1 VALRAVCSEML
12 EPTKSKAVIWF
23 FRSSRHGCK
32 VRKYKKS
39 AHHVTPI
46 LESTS
51 HGHSSHTKL
60 KSTHNDCK
68 TVLPLY
74 FLSFFPPF
82 SASGT
87 LRSLPH
93 INGRKFILPNCQQE
107 LSASP
112 QRLRMWPSVFIS
124 HSFNDTNDRTLSYT
138 LTLTLYGLWTVNTET
153 RHFLVAL
160 IGWKVGTNAAGNFH
174 WFHFLGSC
182 PLNFCSVLLTYLL
195 YTLAHMF

>member
-1 VALRAVCSEML
+1 MGQHSDPLNRVRQLSDLTQLRKVALRAVCSEML

-60 KSTHNDCK
+60 KSTHNDCN

-74 FLSFFPPF
+74 FLFFF
-82 SASGT
+82 SALFSIRNPALLAPHQRQKIHPT
-87 LRSLPH
+87 KLPTRA
-93 INGRKFILPNCQQE
+93 ICF
-107 LSASP
+107 SP
-112 QRLRMWPSVFIS
+112 ETWNVTKRIS
-124 HSFNDTNDRTLSYT
+124 FS
-138 LTLTLYGLWTVNTET
+138 
-153 RHFLVAL
+153 
-160 IGWKVGTNAAGNFH
+160 
-174 WFHFLGSC
+174 
-182 PLNFCSVLLTYLL
+182 
-195 YTLAHMF
+195 